1 MSKNTLSSY
10 NLKIVKQK
18 NGSTINSVGHT
29 KSNILVLSYITLPY
43 KKGGWVGGWYCYQS
57 APSLEAK
64 SEKSYHTVPMPN
76 SQISLL
82 ELPLTERESWHK
94 LLVAKAQN

>member
-1 MSKNTLSSY
+1 MLMKMVFVKCSFNIVSKNTLSSY

-43 KKGGWVGGWYCYQS
+43 KKGGWVGG
-57 APSLEAK
+57 
-64 SEKSYHTVPMPN
+64 
-76 SQISLL
+76 
-82 ELPLTERESWHK
+82 
-94 LLVAKAQN
+94 